1 MDDVGSGPV
10 GIDTAI
16 FIYYIEE
23 SDNISSRTDALCG
36 VAPPTVE

>member
-1 MDDVGSGPV
+1 MDDVGLGPV

-23 SDNISSRTDALCG
+23 HPGTSL
-36 VAPPTVE
+36 P